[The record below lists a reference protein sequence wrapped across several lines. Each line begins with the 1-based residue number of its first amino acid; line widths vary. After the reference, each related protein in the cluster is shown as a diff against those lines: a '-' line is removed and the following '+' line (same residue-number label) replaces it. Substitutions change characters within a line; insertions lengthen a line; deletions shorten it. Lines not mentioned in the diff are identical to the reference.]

1 MLRRILRLSLVI
13 NVMYNGDRQEGFYKK
28 ENTQKKSIKGFRD
41 DGKYYNLEIYGFLG
55 NLKKPWTENLIT
67 LFH

>member
-55 NLKKPWTENLIT
+55 NLKKP
-67 LFH
+67 

>member
-1 MLRRILRLSLVI
+1 MLCIMVTDRRDFI
-13 NVMYNGDRQEGFYKK
+13 KK

-55 NLKKPWTENLIT
+55 NLKKP
-67 LFH
+67 